1 MTSQMPG
8 WVGPSLWGLAILSC
22 VFAALC
28 IAHMTAFGT
37 RGNGRR
43 RGGHLQRFA
52 GKETDEGLKPTPR
65 YIPPALAMAPS
76 RFVESEVE
84 EMVQE
89 ASAAPSPDAEEWCV
103 RGDDEDFVAEWIP
116 AYAVVGPAR
125 HIVVRGDVGRGALL
139 VARGGGARIEVMG
152 SVHPSARIAARGGG
166 ARVLIYGPV
175 ATGVQVYA
183 DGGGAKVEFLSES
196 CARARAVGGGAEVIH
211 HDSNLVTALKANAMN
226 RPEAM
231 TVKPPRAEAELAG
244 TPAAPDDLALLQIL
258 KGAKF
263 SAQSRIILPS
273 GQSISGQ
280 QARELTEDS

>member
-1 MTSQMPG
+1 MASQMPA
-8 WVGPSLWGLAILSC
+8 WVGPSLWGLAIVSC
-22 VFAALC
+22 VFAALFV
-28 IAHMTAFGT
+28 AHMAAFGT
-37 RGNGRR
+37 PGNGRR

-52 GKETDEGLKPTPR
+52 GRKADEGLKPTPR
-65 YIPPALAMAPS
+65 YIPALAMAPS

-103 RGDDEDFVAEWIP
+103 RGDDEVVVAEWIP

-152 SVHPSARIAARGGG
+152 SVHPGARIAARGGG
-166 ARVLIYGPV
+166 ARVLICGLV

-196 CARARAVGGGAEVIH
+196 RAWARAVGGGAEVIH
-211 HDSNLVTALKANAMN
+211 HDSNGAIALKANEMN
-226 RPEAM
+226 RPETV
-231 TVKPPRAEAELAG
+231 TVKEAPVEAEFAG
-244 TPAAPDDLALLQIL
+244 TPADPDDLALLQML

-263 SAQSRIILPS
+263 GARSHITLPS
-273 GQSISGQ
+273 GQTISGQ

>member
-1 MTSQMPG
+1 MASQMPS
-8 WVGPSLWGLAILSC
+8 WVGLSLWGLAIVSC
-22 VFAALC
+22 VLAALL
-28 IAHMTAFGT
+28 IAYMTAFGT
-37 RGNGRR
+37 PGSGRR

-52 GKETDEGLKPTPR
+52 GREADEGLKPTPR
-65 YIPPALAMAPS
+65 YIPALAMAPS
-76 RFVESEVE
+76 GFESEVE

-89 ASAAPSPDAEEWCV
+89 ASAAPAPDAEEWCV
-103 RGDDEDFVAEWIP
+103 RGDDEDVVAEWIP

-139 VARGGGARIEVMG
+139 VAQGGGARIEVMG

-196 CARARAVGGGAEVIH
+196 RAWARAEGGGAEVIH
-211 HDSNLVTALKANAMN
+211 HDPNGATALKANEMD
-226 RPEAM
+226 RPETM
-231 TVKPPRAEAELAG
+231 TVNEARVEAEFAG
-244 TPAAPDDLALLQIL
+244 TPADPDDLALLQML

-263 SAQSRIILPS
+263 SARSHITLPS
-273 GQSISGQ
+273 GQTISGQ

>member
-1 MTSQMPG
+1 MTSEMPA

-22 VFAALC
+22 VFAALF

-37 RGNGRR
+37 PGSGRR
-43 RGGHLQRFA
+43 RVVGYLQRFA
-52 GKETDEGLKPTPR
+52 GRETDEGLKPTPN
-65 YIPPALAMAPS
+65 YFPALAMAPNG
-76 RFVESEVE
+76 FEAEVE

-89 ASAAPSPDAEEWCV
+89 ASVAPSPDDEEWYV
-103 RGDDEDFVAEWIP
+103 RGDDEDVVAEWIP

-139 VARGGGARIEVMG
+139 VAIGGGARIEVMG
-152 SVHPSARIAARGGG
+152 SVHPSARISARGGG
-166 ARVLIYGPV
+166 AHVLIYGPV
-175 ATGVQVYA
+175 AAGVQVYA

-196 CARARAVGGGAEVIH
+196 RAWARAEGGGAEVIH
-211 HDSNLVTALKANAMN
+211 HDSNLATALKPNEMN
-226 RPEAM
+226 RPETM
-231 TVKPPRAEAELAG
+231 TVKQPCAEAALAG
-244 TPAAPDDLALLQIL
+244 TPADPDDLALLQMF